1 MFGRLFVRVYEPDQI
16 RLAER
21 PSQKCQTSR
30 QRAVGESHRNSDRGE
45 SGLRREHLAVVARR
59 ALQVADLTRRIAPRR
74 IDDGVEAVFLHRLQQ
89 SLTESDVARVL
100 KQILAGR
107 RLRHGLNSVLQ
118 SPFDVWGIEARLDDC
133 S

>member
-1 MFGRLFVRVYEPDQI
+1 MFGRLLVSVDELDQI
-16 RLAER
+16 RLAEP
-21 PSQKCQTSR
+21 PSQKRKTSR

-45 SGLRREHLAVVARR
+45 SGLRREHLAIITRR

-100 KQILAGR
+100 
-107 RLRHGLNSVLQ
+107 
-118 SPFDVWGIEARLDDC
+118 
-133 S
+133 